1 MLAHARMR
9 PMYKEP
15 TMSQSH
21 ETGGARLYR
30 HIVCLLTLL
39 CGLFLAI
46 GGGILLSRGGS
57 AYYLAMGAALII
69 SALALWRRRSWGA
82 LLYALAF
89 LGTLA
94 WSVLDAGW
102 EFWPLF
108 SRIFAFAALG
118 FLIALLY
125 PSTLARRT
133 QAPPSSA
140 AGYGAATVLGAGMIA
155 ALAAM
160 FWPQGVISPES
171 VQPRPRPAAGDPA
184 DWAHWGGNIGGEHFA
199 AIDQINADNVHRL
212 EVAWI
217 ARTGV
222 IPESTG
228 AGAEDQNTPQQIG
241 DSLYVCTAYGKVLS
255 LDVDTGEEKWSF
267 DPRAASPAW
276 QRCRGLGYYDGG
288 TAAASPGD
296 MVVGGGAADI
306 QAAVS
311 AGAVPAEAEAA
322 TGLPAQC
329 ERRLFLP
336 TIDARLIALDAGTG
350 KPCADFG
357 HEGTVDLKT
366 GMGHVEDG
374 WYQQTS
380 MPLVAENV
388 VIVGGRVADN
398 YSTDEPSG
406 VVRAFDV
413 ISGELKW
420 AWDPGNPAITGLPPE
435 GGTYT
440 RNSPNVWASMSYD
453 PDLGLAY
460 MGTGNATPDF
470 YGAQRTPEMD
480 DTSSAIVAL
489 DVASGKVR
497 WLFQTVYHDLWDF
510 DVPAQPV
517 LTNVPD
523 GKGGMLPAL
532 LQVTKQGEIFML
544 NRETGEPIAEVR
556 EKPVPAGNVPG
567 ERYSPVQP
575 FSVGMPSIGNETL
588 TESDMWGA
596 TAFDL
601 LLCRIAFAGLTHA
614 GVYTPPG
621 MGPTLQYPG
630 SLGGMN
636 WGSAAVDP
644 NRHYMFVN
652 DMRLG
657 LYNYMIPR
665 DQMPSDS
672 SGIEMGAVPQDGTP
686 FGAMRQRFLSPLGIP
701 CNKPPF
707 GTMTA
712 IDLETRRIV
721 WQVPVGTVEET
732 GPFNLPMGLP
742 IPIGMPTL
750 GPAMATQGGLLFFAG
765 TQDFYLRAWDSAT
778 GKELWKGRLPVG
790 SQGGPMSY
798 VSPTTGRQYVV
809 VTAGGARQ
817 SPKRGDYVVAYA
829 LPEPAP

>member
-1 MLAHARMR
+1 MN
-9 PMYKEP
+9 
-15 TMSQSH
+15 
-21 ETGGARLYR
+21 ETGLSRCYR
-30 HIVCLLTLL
+30 YIVCLLVLL
-39 CGLFLAI
+39 SGAYFLIA
-46 GGGILLSRGGS
+46 GSILLARGGS
-57 AYYLAMGAALII
+57 VYYALMGVALVV
-69 SALALWRRRSWGA
+69 AGVALWRRRAWGG

-89 LGTLA
+89 LVTLA
-94 WSVLDAGW
+94 WSVFDAGW

-118 FLIALLY
+118 FLVALLY
-125 PSTLARRT
+125 PHTLTRRPDAR
-133 QAPPSSA
+133 PSA
-140 AGYGAATVLGAGMIA
+140 AAGHGAAAVLGVGMVA

-160 FWPQGVISPES
+160 FWPKGVITP
-171 VQPRPRPAAGDPA
+171 QTARAAPQTAAGEPF

-199 AIDQINADNVHRL
+199 PFDQINVENVGEL
-212 EVAWI
+212 EIAWV

-228 AGAEDQNTPQQIG
+228 SGAEDQNTPQQIG
-241 DSLYVCTAYGKVLS
+241 DTLYVCTAYGKVIA
-255 LDVDTGEEKWSF
+255 LDVDTGHEKWSF
-267 DPRAASPAW
+267 DPQASSPAW
-276 QRCRGLGYYDGG
+276 QRCRGLGYYDGSVG
-288 TAAASPGD
+288 EAAARNKVLGS
-296 MVVGGGAADI
+296 GAADI
-306 QAAVS
+306 GAAIA
-311 AGAVPAEAEAA
+311 AGAIPEESAA
-322 TGLPAQC
+322 MSENPAQC

-336 TIDARLIALDAGTG
+336 TIDARLIALDTSTG

-357 HEGTVDLKT
+357 IQGTVDLKV
-366 GMGHVEDG
+366 GMGHVEEG

-380 MPLVAENV
+380 MPLVAEGV

-406 VVRAFDV
+406 VVRAFNV
-413 ISGELKW
+413 ISGQLEW
-420 AWDPGNPAITGLPPE
+420 AWDPGNPEITGLPPE
-435 GGTYT
+435 GETYT

-453 PDLGLAY
+453 PELGLVY
-460 MGTGNATPDF
+460 LGTGNATPDF
-470 YGAQRTPEMD
+470 YGAQRTQEMD

-517 LTNVPD
+517 LTDVPD
-523 GKGGMLPAL
+523 GKGGVLPAL
-532 LQVTKQGEIFML
+532 VQVTKQGEIFML

-556 EKPVPAGNVPG
+556 EMPVPAGDVPG
-567 ERYSPVQP
+567 ERYAPTQP

-596 TAFDL
+596 TPFDM
-601 LLCRIAFAGLTHA
+601 LLCRIAFKGLTHQ

-644 NRHYMFVN
+644 HRNYLFVN

-665 DQMPSDS
+665 EEMPSDS
-672 SGIEMGAVPQDGTP
+672 SGIEMGAVPQEGTP
-686 FGAMRQRFLSPLGIP
+686 FGAMRQRFLSPLGVP

-712 IDLETRRIV
+712 IDLETREIV
-721 WQVPVGTVEET
+721 WQVPVGTVKET
-732 GPFNLPMGLP
+732 GPLNIPMGLP

-750 GPAMATQGGLLFFAG
+750 GPSMATQGGLLFFAG
-765 TQDFYLRAWDSAT
+765 SQDFYLRAWDSAT
-778 GKELWKGRLPVG
+778 GRELWKGALPVG

-798 VSPTTGRQYVV
+798 VSPATGRQYVV

-817 SPKRGDYVVAYA
+817 SPKRGDYVIAFS
-829 LPEPAP
+829 LPDKPAAR

>member
-1 MLAHARMR
+1 
-9 PMYKEP
+9 
-15 TMSQSH
+15 MSPKRNES
-21 ETGGARLYR
+21 GWGRLYR
-30 HIVCLLTLL
+30 WIVCLLTV
-39 CGLFLAI
+39 LFGVFFVI
-46 GGGILLSRGGS
+46 GGGILLARGGS
-57 AYYLAMGAALII
+57 PYYVAMGGLLVV
-69 SALALWRRRSWGA
+69 SGLALWRRRAWGGA
-82 LLYALAF
+82 LYAIAF
-89 LGTLA
+89 LGTVA
-94 WSVLDAGW
+94 WAVFDAGQ

-108 SRIFAFAALG
+108 SRIFAFAVLG
-118 FLIALLY
+118 FLIALMY
-125 PSTLARRT
+125 PRMRTRRPDI
-133 QAPPSSA
+133 PPSAA
-140 AGYGAATVLGAGMIA
+140 AGHGAAALLGIGIVAS
-155 ALAAM
+155 LASM
-160 FWPQGVISPES
+160 FWPKGVITPETAKAA
-171 VQPRPRPAAGDPA
+171 PAAAVDEA
-184 DWAHWGGNIGGEHFA
+184 FDWAYWGGNIGGEHFA
-199 AIDQINADNVHRL
+199 PFDQINTGNIGQL

-228 AGAEDQNTPQQIG
+228 SGAEDQNTPQQIG
-241 DSLYVCTAYGKVLS
+241 DTLYVCTAYGKVIA
-255 LDVDTGEEKWSF
+255 LDVDSGKEKWSY
-267 DPRAASPAW
+267 DPQASSPAW

-288 TAAASPGD
+288 VASAAKRNTVLGS
-296 MVVGGGAADI
+296 GAADI
-306 QAAVS
+306 AAAVT
-311 AGAVPAEAEAA
+311 AGAVPEEAA
-322 TGLPAQC
+322 AASEQTMQC
-329 ERRLFLP
+329 ERRLYLP
-336 TIDARLIALDAGTG
+336 TIDARLIALDAATG

-357 HEGTVDLKT
+357 SQGTVDLKV

-413 ISGELKW
+413 ITGELAW
-420 AWDPGNPAITGLPPE
+420 AWDPGNPEISGLPPE
-435 GGTYT
+435 GETYT

-453 PDLGLAY
+453 PELGLAY

-470 YGAQRTPEMD
+470 YGAQRTQEMD

-517 LTNVPD
+517 LTDVPD
-523 GKGGMLPAL
+523 GKGGVLPAL
-532 LQVTKQGEIFML
+532 VQVTKQGEIFML

-798 VSPTTGRQYVV
+798 VSPATGRQYVV